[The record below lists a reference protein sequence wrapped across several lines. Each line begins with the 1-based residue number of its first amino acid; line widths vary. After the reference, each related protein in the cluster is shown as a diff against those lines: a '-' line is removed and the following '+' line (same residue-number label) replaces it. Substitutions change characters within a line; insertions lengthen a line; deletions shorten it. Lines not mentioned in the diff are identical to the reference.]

1 MDGVLTDTSGIT
13 TNKFYVYTDERNPRY
28 SICCFRLGSQVK
40 LSLPNELLNLFGGN
54 PEENIYAVD
63 HIICLRFEIKQP
75 ILKQLTLSKVCKSII
90 DIVALTPE
98 EFKSNAGTISRR
110 LRLLTFNQIIT
121 TKEYINKA
129 TFIRNLGT
137 KVTLSEEVKPKIVE
151 ICKERFDKIYE
162 VYRKYGLTNS
172 WYDEYDPT
180 RGSLW
185 LDDDYNEDAINDKS
199 ICLEY
204 TDHWGYGGSC
214 HCYMELKFSQFEDSF
229 IEALDKSLKSTRIA
243 SLKREI
249 ELLEAQL
256 ESKKTCLKELK
267 NGNENE

>member
-1 MDGVLTDTSGIT
+1 MGKKKRIITSFSDVITNSSTEVFLIQGPDALRQMIGTGIYKKYQKDFLVLKTEEDVEYFFRFQGKKGF
-13 TNKFYVYTDERNPRY
+13 NHNY
-28 SICCFRLGSQVK
+28 SIWDLKPLLGNLFNLYLDMNNEFPDKEDDIWEMFKPKIQVK

-129 TFIRNLGT
+129 TFIRNLGI
-137 KVTLSEEVKPKIVE
+137 KVTLSEELLYIIKN
-151 ICKERFDKIYE
+151 YE
-162 VYRKYGLTNS
+162 
-172 WYDEYDPT
+172 
-180 RGSLW
+180 
-185 LDDDYNEDAINDKS
+185 
-199 ICLEY
+199 
-204 TDHWGYGGSC
+204 
-214 HCYMELKFSQFEDSF
+214 Q
-229 IEALDKSLKSTRIA
+229 
-243 SLKREI
+243 
-249 ELLEAQL
+249 
-256 ESKKTCLKELK
+256 KTF
-267 NGNENE
+267 NH

>member
-28 SICCFRLGSQVK
+28 SICCFRLGSLVK

-90 DIVALTPE
+90 DIVPALLLN
-98 EFKSNAGTISRR
+98 SSGVSATISRR

-129 TFIRNLGT
+129 TFIRNLGI
-137 KVTLSEEVKPKIVE
+137 KVTLSEELLYIIKN
-151 ICKERFDKIYE
+151 YE
-162 VYRKYGLTNS
+162 
-172 WYDEYDPT
+172 
-180 RGSLW
+180 
-185 LDDDYNEDAINDKS
+185 
-199 ICLEY
+199 
-204 TDHWGYGGSC
+204 
-214 HCYMELKFSQFEDSF
+214 Q
-229 IEALDKSLKSTRIA
+229 
-243 SLKREI
+243 
-249 ELLEAQL
+249 
-256 ESKKTCLKELK
+256 KTF
-267 NGNENE
+267 NH

>member
-63 HIICLRFEIKQP
+63 HIICLRFEIKQ
-75 ILKQLTLSKVCKSII
+75 LTLSKVCKSII

-137 KVTLSEEVKPKIVE
+137 KVTLSEELLYIIKN
-151 ICKERFDKIYE
+151 YE
-162 VYRKYGLTNS
+162 
-172 WYDEYDPT
+172 
-180 RGSLW
+180 
-185 LDDDYNEDAINDKS
+185 
-199 ICLEY
+199 
-204 TDHWGYGGSC
+204 
-214 HCYMELKFSQFEDSF
+214 Q
-229 IEALDKSLKSTRIA
+229 
-243 SLKREI
+243 
-249 ELLEAQL
+249 
-256 ESKKTCLKELK
+256 KTF
-267 NGNENE
+267 NH

>member
-28 SICCFRLGSQVK
+28 SIC
-40 LSLPNELLNLFGGN
+40 
-54 PEENIYAVD
+54 
-63 HIICLRFEIKQP
+63 CLRFEIKQP

-137 KVTLSEEVKPKIVE
+137 KVTLSEE
-151 ICKERFDKIYE
+151 
-162 VYRKYGLTNS
+162 
-172 WYDEYDPT
+172 
-180 RGSLW
+180 
-185 LDDDYNEDAINDKS
+185 
-199 ICLEY
+199 
-204 TDHWGYGGSC
+204 
-214 HCYMELKFSQFEDSF
+214 
-229 IEALDKSLKSTRIA
+229 
-243 SLKREI
+243 
-249 ELLEAQL
+249 LLYYIL
-256 ESKKTCLKELK
+256 
-267 NGNENE
+267 

>member
-137 KVTLSEEVKPKIVE
+137 KSNIIRRIT
-151 ICKERFDKIYE
+151 IY
-162 VYRKYGLTNS
+162 Y
-172 WYDEYDPT
+172 
-180 RGSLW
+180 
-185 LDDDYNEDAINDKS
+185 
-199 ICLEY
+199 
-204 TDHWGYGGSC
+204 
-214 HCYMELKFSQFEDSF
+214 
-229 IEALDKSLKSTRIA
+229 
-243 SLKREI
+243 
-249 ELLEAQL
+249 
-256 ESKKTCLKELK
+256 KKL
-267 NGNENE
+267 

>member
-1 MDGVLTDTSGIT
+1 MNLKQKDLDMNGVLTDTSGIT

-129 TFIRNLGT
+129 TFIRNLGI
-137 KVTLSEEVKPKIVE
+137 KVTLSEELLYIIKN
-151 ICKERFDKIYE
+151 YE
-162 VYRKYGLTNS
+162 
-172 WYDEYDPT
+172 
-180 RGSLW
+180 
-185 LDDDYNEDAINDKS
+185 
-199 ICLEY
+199 
-204 TDHWGYGGSC
+204 
-214 HCYMELKFSQFEDSF
+214 Q
-229 IEALDKSLKSTRIA
+229 
-243 SLKREI
+243 
-249 ELLEAQL
+249 
-256 ESKKTCLKELK
+256 KTF
-267 NGNENE
+267 NH

>member
-13 TNKFYVYTDERNPRY
+13 TNKFYVYTDERSPRY

-54 PEENIYAVD
+54 PEENIYAVVD
-63 HIICLRFEIKQP
+63 HHIICLRFEIKQP

-98 EFKSNAGTISRR
+98 EFKSNTGTKSRR

-137 KVTLSEEVKPKIVE
+137 KVTLSEELLYIIKN
-151 ICKERFDKIYE
+151 YE
-162 VYRKYGLTNS
+162 
-172 WYDEYDPT
+172 
-180 RGSLW
+180 
-185 LDDDYNEDAINDKS
+185 
-199 ICLEY
+199 
-204 TDHWGYGGSC
+204 
-214 HCYMELKFSQFEDSF
+214 Q
-229 IEALDKSLKSTRIA
+229 
-243 SLKREI
+243 
-249 ELLEAQL
+249 
-256 ESKKTCLKELK
+256 KTF
-267 NGNENE
+267 NH

>member
-40 LSLPNELLNLFGGN
+40 LSLPNELGN

-63 HIICLRFEIKQP
+63 HIICLRFETKQP

-90 DIVALTPE
+90 DIVALTPG

-129 TFIRNLGT
+129 TFIRNLGIE
-137 KVTLSEEVKPKIVE
+137 VTLSEELLYIIKN
-151 ICKERFDKIYE
+151 YE
-162 VYRKYGLTNS
+162 
-172 WYDEYDPT
+172 
-180 RGSLW
+180 
-185 LDDDYNEDAINDKS
+185 
-199 ICLEY
+199 
-204 TDHWGYGGSC
+204 
-214 HCYMELKFSQFEDSF
+214 Q
-229 IEALDKSLKSTRIA
+229 
-243 SLKREI
+243 
-249 ELLEAQL
+249 
-256 ESKKTCLKELK
+256 KTF
-267 NGNENE
+267 NH

>member
-63 HIICLRFEIKQP
+63 HIIYLRFEIKQP

-137 KVTLSEEVKPKIVE
+137 KVTLSEELLYIIKN
-151 ICKERFDKIYE
+151 YE
-162 VYRKYGLTNS
+162 
-172 WYDEYDPT
+172 
-180 RGSLW
+180 
-185 LDDDYNEDAINDKS
+185 
-199 ICLEY
+199 
-204 TDHWGYGGSC
+204 
-214 HCYMELKFSQFEDSF
+214 Q
-229 IEALDKSLKSTRIA
+229 
-243 SLKREI
+243 
-249 ELLEAQL
+249 
-256 ESKKTCLKELK
+256 KTF
-267 NGNENE
+267 NH

>member
-129 TFIRNLGT
+129 TFIRNF
-137 KVTLSEEVKPKIVE
+137 
-151 ICKERFDKIYE
+151 R
-162 VYRKYGLTNS
+162 
-172 WYDEYDPT
+172 
-180 RGSLW
+180 
-185 LDDDYNEDAINDKS
+185 DKS
-199 ICLEY
+199 NI
-204 TDHWGYGGSC
+204 
-214 HCYMELKFSQFEDSF
+214 
-229 IEALDKSLKSTRIA
+229 IRRIT
-243 SLKREI
+243 I
-249 ELLEAQL
+249 YY
-256 ESKKTCLKELK
+256 KKL
-267 NGNENE
+267 

>member
-1 MDGVLTDTSGIT
+1 MDRVLTDTSGIT

-28 SICCFRLGSQVK
+28 SICCFRRLVK

-129 TFIRNLGT
+129 TFIRNLGI
-137 KVTLSEEVKPKIVE
+137 KVTLSEELLYIIKN
-151 ICKERFDKIYE
+151 YE
-162 VYRKYGLTNS
+162 
-172 WYDEYDPT
+172 
-180 RGSLW
+180 
-185 LDDDYNEDAINDKS
+185 
-199 ICLEY
+199 
-204 TDHWGYGGSC
+204 
-214 HCYMELKFSQFEDSF
+214 Q
-229 IEALDKSLKSTRIA
+229 
-243 SLKREI
+243 
-249 ELLEAQL
+249 
-256 ESKKTCLKELK
+256 KTF
-267 NGNENE
+267 NH